1 MTREDRILKH
11 IDQTGW
17 GIEIGPSY
25 NPIAPKRRGYNV
37 HVIDYLNRE
46 QLIKKYGNFPVDTSN
61 IEEVDFVWQGET
73 YKELTGKER
82 HYDWIIA
89 SHVIEHTPNLIG
101 FLVQCDEVLKED
113 GVLSLAI
120 PDKRYCFDYF
130 RPITGV
136 AKVID
141 YHLLGNK
148 HHTPGTIFEFEASF
162 ATKNGDE
169 VWGPELH
176 AAAGPRAEYKLS
188 TSFETAASSMTEAI
202 EQNRYKDV
210 HAWCFTPHSF
220 RLIVR
225 DLFALGMIPFQ
236 EVDFYPSVG
245 CEFFVTLGRRG
256 SEPSLSRLEMLQT
269 MEAELQENQTT
280 SVATQTHATT
290 FWKTQIKRYIGKYS
304 PFRRS

>member
-25 NPIAPKRRGYNV
+25 GPVAPKRHGYNV
-37 HVIDYLNRE
+37 HVIDHLNRE
-46 QLIKKYGNFPVDTSN
+46 QLIKKYEDFSVDTNN

-89 SHVIEHTPNLIG
+89 SHVIEHTPDLIG

-113 GVLSLAI
+113 GVLSLAV

-130 RPITGV
+130 RPVTGV

-141 YHLLGNK
+141 NHLLGNK
-148 HHTPGTIFEFEASF
+148 HHTPGAIFEFSANCV
-162 ATKNGDE
+162 TKNSKA
-169 VWGPELH
+169 VWGPDLH
-176 AAAGPRAEYKLS
+176 QAVGLHAEYKLID
-188 TSFETAASSMTEAI
+188 SFEAASRSMTAAI
-202 EQNRYKDV
+202 EQNHYTDV

-236 EVDFYPSVG
+236 EVDFYPSVRH
-245 CEFFVTLGRRG
+245 EFFVTLGRKG

-269 MEAELQENQTT
+269 IEAELQDNFSWKAQTA
-280 SVATQTHATT
+280 S
-290 FWKTQIKRYIGKYS
+290 WKAKIERGIKKYN
-304 PFRRS
+304 PFGHS